1 MLAEQPDAAT
11 AAVAAAGEALLLAL
25 RGQSLAREALA
36 SAAVALYASAA
47 LPAAAPAALAR
58 CFAEG
63 LLAAEADGAAPP
75 LHLLLPGETAPA
87 AGAAFAGTAPPP
99 AGLLDAHLRQEGSSL
114 VAELRRLPPLS
125 RLCAVRGLLS
135 ALPGEVSCAPLRA
148 VAADGS
154 QAQWLLLVDGALP
167 AVSAAVQV
175 RGRGGDA

>member
-1 MLAEQPDAAT
+1 MLAEQPVAAA

-58 CFAEG
+58 CFADG
-63 LLAAEADGAAPP
+63 LLASEASGAAAPTP
-75 LHLLLPGETAPA
+75 RLLLPGEAAPA
-87 AGAAFAGTAPPP
+87 AGAAAAAASPPV
-99 AGLLDAHLRQEGSSL
+99 GLLDAHLQRQGSSL

-135 ALPGEVSCAPLRA
+135 ALPAEVSCAPLRA
-148 VAADGS
+148 VAADG
-154 QAQWLLLVDGALP
+154 AHTQWLLLVDGALP
-167 AVSAAVQV
+167 AISAAVQV
-175 RGRGGDA
+175 